1 MGKKRKLPKM
11 TPEEIAQREATQA
24 MVRERIAYHEAKARE
39 QDEER
44 ARKGSS

>member
-11 TPEEIAQREATQA
+11 TPEEIAQREETQR

-39 QDEER
+39 QEEAR
-44 ARKGSS
+44 ARDQK